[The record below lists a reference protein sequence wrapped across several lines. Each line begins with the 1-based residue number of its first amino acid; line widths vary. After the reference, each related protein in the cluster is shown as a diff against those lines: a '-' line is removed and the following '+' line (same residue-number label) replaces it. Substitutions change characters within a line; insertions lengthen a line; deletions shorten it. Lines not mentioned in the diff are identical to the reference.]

1 MAQDV
6 QKKDSEG
13 DVQACLRLSLIPNF
27 GPRSLFKLLR
37 KHSINVLELL
47 TLNEVKLAAL
57 GFKDK
62 QILSIRQPNNGAIER
77 WMKWHQNSEQ
87 NRIIC
92 WSNAEFPPQLL
103 QIASPP
109 FVLFCRGNN
118 DILQNQQMAIV
129 GSRNPTYSGKQ
140 SAFRFAAELA
150 ENRVVITSGL
160 ALGIDAQA
168 HAGALSCDGLTV
180 AVLGSGV
187 DVIYPKRNMA
197 LAQTILDKGGVI
209 VSEFFPDSPAKP
221 ENFPRRNRIVSGLS
235 VGVLIVEAAI
245 KSGSLITARMALE
258 QNRDVFAIP
267 GNINNPLS
275 EGCHHLIKQ
284 GAKLVDNVTDIL
296 DEFRNLNWSNEIQ
309 DERNLK
315 KSLSQGLASDKLLDS
330 VEHDVTALDVI
341 LQRTK
346 LPIKEVLAQL
356 LEFELRGLVASVSGG
371 YVKLRGK

>member
-6 QKKDSEG
+6 RKKDTDG
-13 DVQACLRLSLIPNF
+13 DIEACLRLSLIANF
-27 GPRSLFKLLR
+27 GPKSLKKLLL
-37 KHSINVLELL
+37 KNSLTTSELL
-47 TLNEVKLAAL
+47 MLGEVELAAI
-57 GFKDK
+57 GFKEK
-62 QILSIRQPNNGAIER
+62 QIKSIRHPDCRIIKK
-77 WMKWHQNSEQ
+77 WLKWHQAGKQ

-92 WSNAEFPPQLL
+92 FSDAEFPPQLL
-103 QIASPP
+103 EIASPP
-109 FVLFCRGNN
+109 FMLFCRGNI
-118 DILQNQQMAIV
+118 DILQDQQVAIV

-140 SAFRFAAELA
+140 SAFRIAAELA
-150 ENRVVITSGL
+150 GHGVVITSGL

-168 HAGALSCDGLTV
+168 HAGALSTGGRTV

-187 DVIYPKRNMA
+187 DVIYPKRNIQ
-197 LAQTILDKGGVI
+197 LAQNILEKDGLI
-209 VSEFFPDSPAKP
+209 ISELFPDHPAKP

-275 EGCHHLIKQ
+275 EGCHYLIKQ
-284 GAKLVDNVTDIL
+284 GAKLVDNVSDIL
-296 DEFRNLNWSNEIQ
+296 DEFDNLNWSNEIQ
-309 DERNLK
+309 VNKNLK

-330 VEHDVTALDVI
+330 VDHDITALDVI

-356 LEFELRGLVASVSGG
+356 LEYELRGLVASVSGG